1 MANKMNPPAG
11 GQEKDVLL
19 VLDKQQGKVSA
30 VKGIDNEG
38 NLQTVEPIQSHSGEF
53 MQVDRNSDVFS
64 NFISNFFRRYQDTEG
79 LALFR
84 SKATEAEQ
92 DAKAIEDNHHNPTPE
107 GDRRAEMLR
116 VPNPDNNGGRQ
127 DYRFDPAKINWED
140 LKKVGITADTLK
152 NTKDFDRVMRGYKS
166 RNTYTVSGT
175 VGGFYLKPTDVKLS
189 FYQAKDG
196 TVVPKLHGVQM
207 DEKLL
212 QRPYNGHEF
221 SRQEQGNLL
230 GTGNLGGII
239 QIKEPKNGGGK
250 SPCSSAGTGTP
261 TNWSTCGLTS
271 GNVPIPFVA

>member
-1 MANKMNPPAG
+1 MNPPAE

-38 NLQTVEPIQSHSGEF
+38 NLQTVEPTQSHSGEF

-84 SKATEAEQ
+84 SKAMEAEQ
-92 DAKAIEDNHHNPTPE
+92 DAKAIEDNHRNPTPE
-107 GDRRAEMLR
+107 GDRRVEMLR

-221 SRQEQGNLL
+221 SKQEQAGS
-230 GTGNLGGII
+230 
-239 QIKEPKNGGGK
+239 K
-250 SPCSSAGTGTP
+250 SPCSSAGTGTRM
-261 TNWSTCGLTS
+261 NWSTCGQTS
-271 GNVPIPFVA
+271 GNAPIPFVA